1 MTVRRPWQCRPGSRC
16 GADAVATYRTA
27 QVYRKPSVYRSGWA
41 ASKGYRAGT
50 PYRKPDLYSGG
61 SSTLPVGSASTGAG
75 GVLAWVPPEPGCA
88 QHVAPWSR
96 AQDQQSQHALAWE
109 DFGEWL
115 SVALRLPYRQQAAA
129 GLASALPF
137 GDFDGQHGLATRLP
151 WVAYE
156 AHGRFTG
163 MPFGDIGARGADVR
177 GVAWRRAQAHDA
189 RAAMPWGAY
198 AAHALSLSALWQSVT
213 ARGGFVAMPWSPI
226 AARSSRTVIDWVVD
240 PDPDDD
246 SITVPKFPVYVMLPT
261 LQVVRLPDRTP
272 LPVLSVS
279 LQGELGSW
287 AWTFTA
293 PMARAGLALVDDGT
307 GTPTEIEVT
316 VNGHVWTFIVDGYD
330 DNRRF
335 NSNTCTLRGR
345 SRSALLAEP
354 HAARRTYTE
363 GDARDAS
370 QLADQELA
378 GSGWTLLWDAPD
390 WLVPGGTFSYQDLA
404 PLDAIAAVANSI
416 GAAVMS
422 DPAGKALRVAPAY
435 PESPWA
441 WGEAIPYAVIPAAI
455 LTEGSSSWVGGVNA
469 NGVYVYA
476 QNSASGALVK
486 IAGTDGAAQLPMVV
500 DPLAVHAD
508 AQRERGRV
516 ELAANGIKRRMQR
529 TVPLFPPPPEG
540 DDEAIALGVLP
551 LGALVEFEEADE
563 TWRGQVM
570 GVRIDAQRSGRAM
583 SVRQHLTIERQ
594 YR

>member
-1 MTVRRPWQCRPGSRC
+1 MARYRSS
-16 GADAVATYRTA
+16 DAYRTDSG
-27 QVYRKPSVYRSGWA
+27 YRGGFAPAKP
-41 ASKGYRAGT
+41 YRAGT

-61 SSTLPVGSASTGAG
+61 SSTLPVDASPTGAG
-75 GVLAWVPPEPGCA
+75 GMLAWTRPIGWAA
-88 QHVAPWSR
+88 QHGACWSPAESR
-96 AQDQQSQHALAWE
+96 HAQHALSWE
-109 DFGEWL
+109 DFAGWL
-115 SVALRLPYRQQAAA
+115 AASLRLPYRQQAASGYA
-129 GLASALPF
+129 GAMPY
-137 GDFDGQHGLATRLP
+137 GDFDGRHALATRLP

-156 AHGRFTG
+156 AHNRFSG
-163 MPFGDIGARGADVR
+163 LPFGDLVTRHADVR
-177 GVAWRRAQAHDA
+177 SVPWRRAESHDA
-189 RAAMPWGAY
+189 SAAVPWGRY
-198 AAHALSLSALWQSVT
+198 AAHALSLSALWQSVA

-226 AARSSRTVIDWVVD
+226 AARTARTVIDWVVD
-240 PDPDDD
+240 PDPDDE
-246 SITVPKFPVYVMLPT
+246 SITVPIFPVYVMLPT

-441 WGEAIPYAVIPAAI
+441 WGEATPYAVIPAAI

-508 AQRERGRV
+508 AQRERGRA

>member
-1 MTVRRPWQCRPGSRC
+1 MARYG
-16 GADAVATYRTA
+16 GEGF
-27 QVYRKPSVYRSGWA
+27 YRSGRIYRHGLVPA
-41 ASKGYRAGT
+41 KPYGYGT
-50 PYRKPDLYSGG
+50 PYRKPSPYRAADSE
-61 SSTLPVGSASTGAG
+61 LPVVSVGFGAG
-75 GVLAWVPPEPGCA
+75 GALPWRVPAAQVAHQQLRWDTSANVAASTSLPVQEAESQREASVALPLQQLRSHLAAASLLWGEFAARALSSALLPLVQRTPHADGRSLRWEDFAEHLARLTAVPWGSPATDATSTGLAWGVLA
-88 QHVAPWSR
+88 
-96 AQDQQSQHALAWE
+96 QHALATSAAWRSLAE
-109 DFGEWL
+109 RGAF
-115 SVALRLPYRQQAAA
+115 VAL
-129 GLASALPF
+129 
-137 GDFDGQHGLATRLP
+137 
-151 WVAYE
+151 
-156 AHGRFTG
+156 
-163 MPFGDIGARGADVR
+163 
-177 GVAWRRAQAHDA
+177 
-189 RAAMPWGAY
+189 
-198 AAHALSLSALWQSVT
+198 
-213 ARGGFVAMPWSPI
+213 PWSPI
-226 AARSSRTVIDWVVD
+226 AARSSRTIIDWVVD
-240 PDPDDD
+240 PDPGDDP
-246 SITVPKFPVYVMLPT
+246 ITVPIFPVYVMLPT

-272 LPVLSVS
+272 IPVLSVS

-293 PMARAGLALVDDGT
+293 PMARAGLALIDDGT
-307 GTPTEIEVT
+307 GTPTEIEVA
-316 VNGHVWTFIVDGYD
+316 VNGHVWTFMVDGYD

-345 SRSALLAEP
+345 SRSAALAEP

-363 GDARDAS
+363 PDARDAS

-378 GSGWTLLWDAPD
+378 GSGWTLVWDAPD

-422 DPAGKALRVAPAY
+422 DPAAKELRVAPAY

-441 WGEAIPYAVIPAAI
+441 WGTAAPFAVIPAAI

-469 NGVYVYA
+469 NGIYVYA

-486 IAGTDGAAQLPMVV
+486 VAGTDGAAQLPMVV

-508 AQRERGRV
+508 AQRERGRA
-516 ELAANGIKRRMQR
+516 ELAANGIKRRIQR

-540 DDEAIALGVLP
+540 DEEAIALGVLP

-570 GVRIDAQRSGRAM
+570 GVRIDAQRAGRAL
-583 SVRQHLTIERQ
+583 SVRQHLTVERQ